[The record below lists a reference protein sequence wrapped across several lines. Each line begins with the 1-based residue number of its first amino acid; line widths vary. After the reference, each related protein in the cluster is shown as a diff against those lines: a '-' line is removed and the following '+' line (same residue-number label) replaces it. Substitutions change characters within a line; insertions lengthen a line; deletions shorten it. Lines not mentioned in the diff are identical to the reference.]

1 MHDTESSGTATAR
14 AVHDAEAALTARY
27 DRKAL
32 IARVREQYCLEW
44 DGLHGAH
51 HWARVRYHGLAVAR
65 ARDAD
70 ALVVELFA
78 FLHDSCRVA
87 DIGDP
92 HHGRRG
98 AAFAAS
104 LNRQVFDLDARQLDR
119 LTFAIEQHS
128 DGHVQTDATIQSCW
142 DADRLDL
149 GRAGIRPA
157 ARFLSDEATQRI
169 ERGWTMSRVVPR
181 RAVERS

>member
-1 MHDTESSGTATAR
+1 MPDTEADSLITTHAGPTLAP
-14 AVHDAEAALTARY
+14 Y

-65 ARDAD
+65 ARQAD
-70 ALVVELFA
+70 LLVVELFA

-87 DIGDP
+87 DFGDP

-104 LNRQVFDLDARQLDR
+104 LNRQVFDLEPWQLDR

-128 DGHVQTDATIQSCW
+128 DGHVHADATIQSCW

-149 GRAGIRPA
+149 GRAGIKPA
-157 ARFLSDEATQRI
+157 ARFLSMEAAERI
-169 ERGWTMSRVVPR
+169 DRGWSMSRVDPR
-181 RAVERS
+181 RVVELS